1 MIVRLDLAPGEVIRE
16 DVLQDQLGIGRTPIR
31 EALQR
36 LARDQFVD
44 VVPRRGMFVTSIDVD
59 ELPLL
64 YETRAVLEPYAARLA
79 CVRGGDE
86 QWRRMRAVLDEAIPD
101 AGTDEL
107 LDIDRHCHEATWA
120 AAENRFL
127 TDTLDTLYAHSDRVW
142 HRYLASVSNT
152 RAAVDEHRAILGA
165 LEAGDPGRCAEL
177 VEAHV
182 RSFDRQVREAVTAGL
197 GSPLV
202 GR

>member
-86 QWRRMRAVLDEAIPD
+86 QWRQMRAVLDEATPD
-101 AGTDEL
+101 AGADEL
-107 LDIDRHCHEATWA
+107 LDIDRRCHEATWVA
-120 AAENRFL
+120 AGNRFL

-152 RAAVDEHRAILGA
+152 REAVDEHRAILDA
-165 LEAGDPGRCAEL
+165 LEAGDPGRCADL